1 VETQRAIPL
10 VDLKAQYLDIR
21 EDLLRVWDDTL
32 HRMHLFLGP
41 QVQQFERDFARY
53 LGVRHVLGVG
63 SGTEALDLAL
73 QALGVGPG
81 DEVITTPFTFFATV
95 EAILHVGARPVFV
108 DIDPDTYT
116 MDPDAVEAALTPR
129 TRALLPVHLFGH
141 PAPMHRLLPLARRH
155 HLLVLEDAAQAHGAR
170 ILIDNAWKPVG
181 SLGDAAAF
189 SFYYTKNLGAFG
201 EGGAVA
207 TSRDEVAEK
216 LRLLRVHGQ
225 TDKYTHTLIG
235 TNSRLDELQAAVLN
249 LKLPKLDRWNER
261 RRALAARYTEALQDL
276 DVITP
281 VETPWAYHVYHLYV
295 IRVPANHRDALR
307 EHLMARGIGVGIHYP
322 IPAHLQ
328 PALEGYGYREGAF
341 PLCERISR
349 EVLTLPM
356 HPFLTDEEVDSITET
371 IREYFTGVGA

>member
-1 VETQRAIPL
+1 MKTERAIPL

-21 EDLLRVWDDTL
+21 EELLETWDQTL

-41 QVQQFERDFARY
+41 QVQRFEREFARY

-73 QALGVGPG
+73 LALGVGPG

-108 DIDPDTYT
+108 DINPETYA
-116 MDPDAVEAALTPR
+116 MDPDAVEAAISSR

-155 HLLVLEDAAQAHGAR
+155 DLLILEDAAQAHGAR
-170 ILIDNAWKPVG
+170 IHLNGTWKPVG

-207 TSRDEVAEK
+207 TSRDDVAEK

-249 LKLPKLDRWNER
+249 LKLPKLDLWNDR
-261 RRALAARYTEALQDL
+261 RRRLAARYTEALRDL
-276 DVITP
+276 EVITP
-281 VETPWAYHVYHLYV
+281 VEAPWAHHVYHLYV
-295 IRVPANHRDALR
+295 IRVPADHRDALR

-328 PALEGYGYREGAF
+328 PALGNLGYREGAF
-341 PLCERISR
+341 PVCEQVAR

-356 HPFLTDEEVDSITET
+356 HPFLTEDDVDFITGT
-371 IREYFTGVGA
+371 IRTYFTGAAG

>member
-1 VETQRAIPL
+1 MKTERAIPL

-21 EDLLRVWDDTL
+21 EELLETWDQIL

-41 QVQQFERDFARY
+41 QVQRFEREFARY

-73 QALGVGPG
+73 LALGVGPG

-108 DIDPDTYT
+108 DINPETYA
-116 MDPDAVEAALTPR
+116 MDPDAVEAAISSR

-155 HLLVLEDAAQAHGAR
+155 DLLILEDAAQAHGAR
-170 ILIDNAWKPVG
+170 IHLNGTWKPVG

-207 TSRDEVAEK
+207 TSRDDVAEK

-249 LKLPKLDRWNER
+249 LKLPKLDLWNDR
-261 RRALAARYTEALQDL
+261 RRRLAARYTEALRDL
-276 DVITP
+276 EVITP
-281 VETPWAYHVYHLYV
+281 VEAPWAHHVYHLYV
-295 IRVPANHRDALR
+295 IRVPADHREALR

-328 PALEGYGYREGAF
+328 PALGNLGYREGAF
-341 PLCERISR
+341 PVCEQVAR

-356 HPFLTDEEVDSITET
+356 HPFLTEDDVDFITGT
-371 IREYFTGVGA
+371 IRTYFTGAAG

>member
-1 VETQRAIPL
+1 MNTTRTIPL
-10 VDLKAQYLDIR
+10 VDLRAQYLDIR
-21 EDLLRVWDDTL
+21 EELLQAWDGVL
-32 HRMHLFLGP
+32 HDMHLFLGP
-41 QVQQFERDFARY
+41 QVQRFERDFAEY

-95 EAILHVGARPVFV
+95 EAILHVGATPVFV
-108 DIDPDTYT
+108 DIDPNTYT
-116 MDPDAVEAALTPR
+116 MDPHAVEAAMTPR

-141 PAPMHRLLPLARRH
+141 PAPMHELLPLARRH
-155 HLLVLEDAAQAHGAR
+155 DLLVLEDAAQAHGAR
-170 ILIDNAWKPVG
+170 IQMEGEWRAVG

-207 TSRDEVAEK
+207 TSRDDVAER

-225 TDKYTHTLIG
+225 TDKYTHALVG
-235 TNSRLDELQAAVLN
+235 TNSRLDELQAVVLN
-249 LKLPKLDRWNER
+249 LKLPKLDAWNER
-261 RRALAARYTEALQDL
+261 RRELARRYTESLQDL
-276 DVITP
+276 EVITP
-281 VETPWAYHVYHLYV
+281 VEAPWAYHVYHLYV
-295 IRVPANHRDALR
+295 IRVPADVRDALR
-307 EHLMARGIGVGIHYP
+307 EHLMSRGIGVGIHYP

-328 PALEGYGYREGAF
+328 PALRDLGYRQGAF
-341 PLCERISR
+341 PVCEQMAG

-356 HPFLTDEEVDSITET
+356 HPFLTDEDVDVITEA
-371 IREYFTGVGA
+371 ILAFFTGRRG